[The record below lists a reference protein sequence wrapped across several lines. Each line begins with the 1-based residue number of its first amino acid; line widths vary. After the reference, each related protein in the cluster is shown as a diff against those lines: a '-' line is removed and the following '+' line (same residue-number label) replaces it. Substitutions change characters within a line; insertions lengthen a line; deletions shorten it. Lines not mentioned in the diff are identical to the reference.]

1 MQQETDRWI
10 AVATSIALLA
20 LAILLNTWVTWFL
33 PAVLYFVY
41 RHCGWAQARET
52 ALRLADLHLSLL
64 VLAIPL
70 GLLLGALGIVAND
83 AGISRL
89 PIIGV
94 SGLLIIALGIYALI
108 SYLFFSVKA
117 YKGQLHSAKLNMGIL
132 EALRGKRAS
141 RPQDSGAA
149 S

>member
-1 MQQETDRWI
+1 MQQDTDRWV
-10 AVATSIALLA
+10 AVATPVVLLA
-20 LAILLNTWVTWFL
+20 LSVLLKTWATWFL
-33 PAVLYFVY
+33 PAALYFLY
-41 RHCGWAQARET
+41 RRGGWAQARET

-89 PIIGV
+89 PIVAV
-94 SGLLIIALGIYALI
+94 SGLLISALGIYVLV

-117 YKGQLHSAKLNMGIL
+117 YRGQLHSAKLNMGII
-132 EALRGKRAS
+132 ETLRGKRAS
-141 RPQDSGAA
+141 CPQDSGAA